1 MLKFLGIVFAGIVFV
16 LVLIFLFWKLLFS
29 FCAQPKTI
37 DRQVVQPYGLFNP
50 EDKNENIE
58 YKVSMG
64 SVIVG
69 ALSFETIVVPVY
81 IFGWNLYEPI
91 AKK

>member
-1 MLKFLGIVFAGIVFV
+1 MLKFLGIIFACILSV
-16 LVLIFLFWKLLFS
+16 LVLVILIWKLLFS

-37 DRQVVQPYGLFNP
+37 DGQVIQPYGLFNP
-50 EDKNENIE
+50 EDKKEDIQ

-69 ALSFETIVVPVY
+69 ALSFETIVFPVY

-91 AKK
+91 SKK

>member
-1 MLKFLGIVFAGIVFV
+1 MLKTFGIVFAGFVFV
-16 LVLIFLFWKLLFS
+16 LILVVLFWKFLFS

-37 DRQVVQPYGLFNP
+37 DGQVIQPYGLFNP
-50 EDKNENIE
+50 EDKKEDIE

-69 ALSFETIVVPVY
+69 ALSFETVVMPIY
-81 IFGWNLYEPI
+81 IFGWNLYEPVN
-91 AKK
+91 KK